1 MKNRT
6 LWIVVAVMAIILV
19 SGVSMYNGMVND
31 NEKIDNAW
39 SQVESQLQRR
49 SDLIPNLVATTK
61 AYATQE
67 KEIFTQ
73 VAEARSKLAGA
84 NTLGEKAQADADLGS
99 ALSRLLVVV
108 ERYPE
113 LKSDANF
120 RQLSD
125 QLEGTENRLATTR
138 RDYNDA
144 VRSYNTRIKR
154 FPGNIIAGMVGF
166 ESREYFEAAEGAQK
180 VPEVKF

>member
-99 ALSRLLVVV
+99 ALSRRCV
-108 ERYPE
+108 
-113 LKSDANF
+113 
-120 RQLSD
+120 
-125 QLEGTENRLATTR
+125 
-138 RDYNDA
+138 
-144 VRSYNTRIKR
+144 
-154 FPGNIIAGMVGF
+154 
-166 ESREYFEAAEGAQK
+166 
-180 VPEVKF
+180 